1 MRLLLEE
8 GQRGMARSSI
18 LPFFCCYLR
27 RRSLEVSVRFQR
39 GYGSEHC
46 FTIKVLYG
54 DFISG
59 CDLRDTGQDD
69 GGPEIIGYICFFMFL
84 KPGEDVWGAGGRGT
98 LCMGKV
104 VRLEG
109 SGKTLG
115 T

>member
-1 MRLLLEE
+1 MVILYLVVTCEE
-8 GQRGMARSSI
+8 NIA
-18 LPFFCCYLR
+18 
-27 RRSLEVSVRFQR
+27 
-39 GYGSEHC
+39 
-46 FTIKVLYG
+46 
-54 DFISG
+54 
-59 CDLRDTGQDD
+59 RDTGQDD